1 LSPILGIFASANA
14 RVYQVGDVGPGGG
27 KVFYVATT
35 TFTGGPSSTQ
45 CKYLEAAPTTGTSAW
60 TDAAYVWSGTTGT
73 AIGVTAQG
81 TAIGTGYGNTIAM
94 VTQNNTANRAGTI
107 SRAYRGP
114 NNLSDWYLP
123 SKDELNQLYLQK
135 AVVGGTVPDG
145 TFNPSYWSST
155 ERDISSATD
164 VWAHNFLNGI
174 VQPNLKIGSYYVRPI
189 RAF

>member
-1 LSPILGIFASANA
+1 LSPILGILVSGNA
-14 RVYQVGDVGPGGG
+14 RVYQVGDIGPGGG

-35 TFTGGPSSTQ
+35 TFTGGASSAQ

-73 AIGVTAQG
+73 AIGATAQG

-94 VTQNNTANRAGTI
+94 VTQSSTASRAGTI

-114 NNLSDWYLP
+114 NNLDDWYLP

-135 AVVGGTVPDG
+135 TTVAANVSDY
-145 TFNPSYWSST
+145 YWSST
-155 ERDISSATD
+155 ERNTSSATD
-164 VWAHNFLNGI
+164 VWGQNFLNGTA
-174 VQPNLKIGSYYVRPI
+174 QPNLKIASYYVRPI